1 MIHIL
6 WLLLTGEERSIL
18 IRRFWRCVWRR
29 RKELEMAFKHPL
41 QQKVRGKMESSFAEG
56 GRSSKC
62 VFLLLFGAILTKSR
76 QIS

>member
-56 GRSSKC
+56 GRSSKW

>member
-1 MIHIL
+1 
-6 WLLLTGEERSIL
+6 
-18 IRRFWRCVWRR
+18 
-29 RKELEMAFKHPL
+29 MAFKHPL